1 MLPTSIEMKPEWE
14 WLTKTLYDPAVFW
27 VMVTAIATIALV
39 VVTLFLV
46 VVGAIPLVRARKAE
60 LAEDFR
66 AELLTPSARRIFFLA
81 SHGFLE
87 FKVDQ
92 TTKRGF
98 FMIIEPQEN
107 IIKQRLEQIF
117 EDQRIVLT
125 FEMDDDFLQPLEE
138 LAHYEE
144 KKVLDFKDVYRM
156 FADYVDVAMSNS
168 AIKQYI
174 EWLRGVAGWKVY
186 ANLERLHAK
195 LKAQKE
201 TLDKKPS

>member
-1 MLPTSIEMKPEWE
+1 MKPEWE
-14 WLTKTLYDPAVFW
+14 WFTKTVYDPAIFW
-27 VMVTAIATIALV
+27 VMVTALATIALV
-39 VVTLFLV
+39 VVTILLV

-60 LAEDFR
+60 LAEGFR
-66 AELLTPSARRIFFLA
+66 AELWTPSARKIFFLA
-81 SHGFLE
+81 SHGFLD
-87 FKVDQ
+87 FKVDA

-107 IIKQRLEQIF
+107 IIKQRLGQIF

-125 FEMDDDFLQPLEE
+125 FEMDDEFLQPLEE

-144 KKVLDFKDVYRM
+144 KKVLDFEDVYRM

-174 EWLRGVAGWKVY
+174 AWLRGVAGWNVY
-186 ANLERLHAK
+186 ANLARLHAK
-195 LKAQKE
+195 LKAHKE
-201 TLDKKPS
+201 TLNKKLG

>member
-1 MLPTSIEMKPEWE
+1 MKPEWE
-14 WLTKTLYDPAVFW
+14 WLTKTIYDPAIFW

-39 VVTLFLV
+39 VVTIFLV
-46 VVGAIPLVRARKAE
+46 VVGAIPLVRARRAQ
-60 LAEDFR
+60 LAEEFR
-66 AELLTPSARRIFFLA
+66 AELLTPSARKIFFLA

-87 FKVDQ
+87 FKVDD

-117 EDQRIVLT
+117 DEQRIVLT
-125 FEMDDDFLQPLEE
+125 FEMDDEFLQPLEE

-144 KKVLDFKDVYRM
+144 NKVVDFKDVYRM

-168 AIKQYI
+168 AIRQYI
-174 EWLRGVAGWKVY
+174 TWLRGVAGWRVY
-186 ANLERLHAK
+186 SNLERLHAK
-195 LKAQKE
+195 LKAHKE
-201 TLDKKPS
+201 ILDKNLA